1 MPAYDANWFAPPAP
15 LARITLRAPDSG
27 ATQTDVP
34 MLLDTGADIT
44 LIPRAVL
51 NQLGV
56 NVNTEH
62 QYELVNFDGST
73 SFAPVVLLEMLFLG
87 RTFRGQFLLIEQE
100 WGIIGRNI
108 LNALPLL
115 FDGPHLQWGQSS
127 APA

>member
-1 MPAYDANWFAPPAP
+1 MPAYDAHWFAPPAP
-15 LARITLRAPDSG
+15 LAHVTLRAPDSG

-34 MLLDTGADIT
+34 MLLDTCADIT

-56 NVNTEH
+56 NINTEH
-62 QYELVNFDGST
+62 QYELTSFDGST
-73 SFAPVVLLEMLFLG
+73 SIAPVVRLEMLFLG
-87 RTFRGQFLLIEQE
+87 RTFRGQFLITEQE

-115 FDGPHLQWGQSS
+115 FDGPHLHWEQSS